1 MKKNLGAAPMIFPQ
15 PVLILATYDENGTA
29 NAMNAAW
36 GGIVGNDKII
46 IELASHK
53 TTDNIMNRKAFTV
66 SIGDKEHMLA
76 CDYVG
81 IVSGNKVPDK
91 MEKAGFTTTK
101 SEFVDAP
108 VINELPVALECEL
121 IKVLE
126 GSMYF
131 AKIVNIVADDLRT
144 FSEYFSRM
152 FTLRLLSKYEI
163 LLENSVNNS
172 RENYEIKLLIF
183 MDELEKRA
191 KQGEFDELDGIEKWH
206 IIGDELEQ
214 LFE

>member
-1 MKKNLGAAPMIFPQ
+1 MIYNWINSIKLNSKGADLNEEKFRMIFPQ

-131 AKIVNIVADDLRT
+131 AKIVNIVADESVLSDERKIT
-144 FSEYFSRM
+144 
-152 FTLRLLSKYEI
+152 LSKFFPITYDPSEHGYYV
-163 LLENSVNNS
+163 LGERVGNAFKDGA
-172 RENYEIKLLIF
+172 KL
-183 MDELEKRA
+183 K
-191 KQGEFDELDGIEKWH
+191 
-206 IIGDELEQ
+206 
-214 LFE
+214 